1 MKQTIIAAAA
11 AYVVY
16 LAFGVAAARADGAPE
31 MAFDG
36 ALAAKQEFNVVTY
49 TATLASLG
57 GNASVEVILYS
68 GTTKDDL
75 QISAMRT
82 VDAAGEVSF
91 AVPYTFVNGT
101 VYAKMAA
108 GTAETPVLEV
118 NMVDSSEYVWKAG
131 VREGEWTDPDN
142 WEKPDNPYLT
152 YPNSP
157 KCHANFKNCTE
168 PTVVFLSESVRVDVL
183 KDGKDSS
190 DRNAPNNVLDLT
202 FRRNPNAGRVQL
214 YTWATWWDGFAGS
227 RVTIDGVDYY
237 SHDGKYMDVA
247 YLKVTNGASYE
258 TEKETQLHRSGS
270 VLEVS
275 GGSSWIQKDWTLSIC
290 GTDTTFILDDA
301 TFRSKTELWLARN
314 GDGGGDALVVKGRNP
329 VFDCKGVVVCR
340 DGSAPAD
347 MKHTRIVFSIP
358 EGGYAEPPFRKGNF
372 LYGEK
377 LKTDVLVDPKSP
389 VFGGPKISTKLVDT
403 DGVIFR
409 DWITQEGQSR
419 PERFTLRYEGGSEAN
434 RPTTLW
440 FDYVRKGFAITF
452 R

>member
-11 AYVVY
+11 AYVVF
-16 LAFGVAAARADGAPE
+16 LAFGGAAARADGASE

-49 TATLASLG
+49 TAKLASLG
-57 GNASVEVILYS
+57 GGASVEVILYS
-68 GTTKDDL
+68 GTSANDL

-91 AVPYTFVNGT
+91 AVPYAFVNGT

-131 VREGEWTDPDN
+131 VTEGEWTDPDN

-152 YPNSP
+152 YPNSI
-157 KCHANFKNCTE
+157 KCDVNLKNCTA
-168 PTVVFLSESVRVDVL
+168 PTVITIPETINVDWV
-183 KDGKDSS
+183 KTDGSTL
-190 DRNAPNNVLDLT
+190 NVT
-202 FRRNPNAGRVQL
+202 FRKDPSAEGRVL
-214 YTWATWWDGFAGS
+214 LHTWGVWWNVFGGGN
-227 RVTIDGVDYY
+227 VTIDGIDFYC
-237 SHDGKYMDVA
+237 HDCGTMEVSTFR
-247 YLKVTNGASYE
+247 VVNGASFE
-258 TEKETQLHRSGS
+258 TNKEASFHRAGT

-275 GGSSWIQKDWTLSIC
+275 GKSLWKQADWSLSLT
-290 GTDTTFILDDA
+290 GADTTFILDDS
-301 TFRSKTELWLARN
+301 TYQSKGTLYLGRN
-314 GDGGGDALVVKGRNP
+314 KDGGGDTLILRGKNP
-329 VFDCKGVVVCR
+329 VVDCNGVISGEAFDIPPETR
-340 DGSAPAD
+340 
-347 MKHTRIVFSIP
+347 HTRIVFSIP
-358 EGGYAEPPFRKGNF
+358 KGGYAEPPFRKGNF

-419 PERFTLRYEGGSEAN
+419 PERFTLRYEGGAEAN
-434 RPTTLW
+434 RPKELW
-440 FDYVRKGFAITF
+440 FDYVRKGFALTF